1 MVNKDLINAAHQD
14 WLSIW
19 DEVQK
24 KHWKYRKVTKDDIPG
39 YVGYPPHL
47 MPKIGDEIRYLDIP
61 NAPDEGLKL
70 VHDYFGQIWF
80 GEAKYNFIVLYGAF
94 TIPSIECELSHLNK
108 FIEEAETL
116 DYKDACIYTD
126 FNKHHGRLLHL
137 DYRTIDMFEYLRFKN
152 GYYDT
157 SMIEFEKSWHT
168 KDGIDPS
175 TPYPELRDEDK
186 VYNLSIVASEKIEPA
201 KVYGKYFLF
210 YEFLKCKLAELKNQ
224 LPGQLAVTPQI
235 LTDETTLKEMFTL
248 LTDYNN
254 VIKLL
259 KDDALIDDSNGIIVW
274 IDKTSQR
281 SRISGLLD
289 HLCSM
294 GYLKVGKITPVQKVA
309 ILKNT
314 FSVSTTINTIG
325 KPVDYN
331 KYIKPFSFI
340 PRKK

>member
-1 MVNKDLINAAHQD
+1 MVNRDLINAAWQELLTH
-14 WLSIW
+14 S
-19 DEVQK
+19 DEVKQK
-24 KHWKYRKVTKDDIPG
+24 NLKYRKVTKDDMPG
-39 YVGYPPHL
+39 YVSYPPHL
-47 MPKIGDEIRYLDIP
+47 MPKIGDEIPYVDIP
-61 NAPDEGLKL
+61 KTCDEAVKL
-70 VHDYFGQIWF
+70 VHNYFGQIWF
-80 GEAKYNFIVLYGAF
+80 GHAKYDFVVDYGAF
-94 TIPSIECELSHLNK
+94 TIPSIESELLHLNK
-108 FIEEAETL
+108 FMTEAETL

-126 FNKHHGRLLHL
+126 FNKHHGRLLNLH
-137 DYRTIDMFEYLRFKN
+137 YRTLDMFEYLRFKN

-186 VYNLSIVASEKIEPA
+186 VYNLSIGASEKIEPA

-210 YEFLKCKLAELKNQ
+210 YEFLKSKLAELKNQ

-248 LTDYNN
+248 LTDYNK

-294 GYLKVGKITPVQKVA
+294 GYLKVGKITAVQKVA